1 MCEIQWLLPKLFIN
15 IFQLLCFMI
24 VKLEPKTFAKKLKC
38 ESKMMGT
45 RIMKVDWCE
54 THKSLLVLTKKV
66 KLDDCALLPSSSSL
80 SHPPGSRHP
89 CCFMWFY
96 VIATRLKILTSFPPL
111 EKMRKHYPPGLMM
124 TSSKAWYP
132 LQRPC
137 KYYWLILSTPTWYY
151 FFLNIS
157 KFCLYLHTITNQL
170 IRKFKYLKTILNCGI
185 KSSWE
190 SLGQQEGQTNQS

>member
-1 MCEIQWLLPKLFIN
+1 LCKIQWLLPKLFIN

-24 VKLEPKTFAKKLKC
+24 VKLEPKTFAKKLKSC

-45 RIMKVDWCE
+45 RIMKVDGCE
-54 THKSLLVLTKKV
+54 THKSLLVLTKKSQIRW
-66 KLDDCALLPSSSSL
+66 LCSPSLQLLPFPSTRTTTPL
-80 SHPPGSRHP
+80 L
-89 CCFMWFY
+89 FY
-96 VIATRLKILTSFPPL
+96 VISTRLKILTSFPPL
-111 EKMRKHYPPGLMM
+111 EKMRKHYPPGLIM

-170 IRKFKYLKTILNCGI
+170 IRKFKHLKMILNCGI
-185 KSSWE
+185 KGSWE